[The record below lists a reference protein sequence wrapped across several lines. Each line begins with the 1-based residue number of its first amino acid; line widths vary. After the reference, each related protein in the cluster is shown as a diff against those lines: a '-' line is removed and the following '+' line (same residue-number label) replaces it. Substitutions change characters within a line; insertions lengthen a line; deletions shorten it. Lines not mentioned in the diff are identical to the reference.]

1 MNLREYMQQRMEEE
15 NRLLSNANVH
25 YNAPKTAG
33 EIVDLYRKYDGLL
46 RQMRALNSDQVE
58 EYMAKGFAFA
68 GAYVDSQ
75 LVGIVASK
83 ELPQNYPFFH
93 LPKNEPQ
100 GKISTLGGLFVD
112 KKFNGLGIAS
122 RLSSI
127 VTQATENYG
136 THEQNA
142 PVGMAY
148 EISYDNPGS
157 LRVLS
162 KQGNFVG
169 YYNDS
174 ESKEGLSVLLYKPFI
189 KEPVEI
195 EQPNILLTSNEHV
208 SQINLAHAFEEM
220 ACQNGVDGF
229 TTYTH
234 DIGEDNIV
242 TTKILNATPKT
253 ISEQTFDI
261 EQ

>member
-1 MNLREYMQQRMEEE
+1 MNLREYMQQRLEEE
-15 NRLLSNANVH
+15 NRLLSDTSVR
-25 YNAPKTAG
+25 YEQPKTAG

-58 EYMAKGFAFA
+58 EYLAKGFAFA

-75 LVGIVASK
+75 LVGIAASK

-93 LPKNEPQ
+93 LPKNETQ
-100 GKISTLGGLFVD
+100 GKVSTLRGLFVN
-112 KKFNGLGIAS
+112 KNFNGLGIAS
-122 RLSSI
+122 KLSTI
-127 VTQATENYG
+127 VTQATEQYA
-136 THEQNA
+136 THEQNT

-162 KQGNFVG
+162 RQGNFVG

-174 ESKEGLSVLLYKPFI
+174 EAKEGLSVLLYKPFI
-189 KEPVEI
+189 DKPVEI
-195 EQPNILLTSNEHV
+195 EQPNILLTANEQI
-208 SQINLAHAFEEM
+208 SQSNLAQSFEEM
-220 ACQNGVDGF
+220 ACQTGVDGF

-234 DIGEDNIV
+234 DIGEGNIV
-242 TTKILNATPKT
+242 TTRILNYTPVT
-253 ISEQTFDI
+253 TAEHTFEID
-261 EQ
+261 Q